1 MSPDGQYW
9 NQIEYILGSW
19 RWRSCI
25 QSIKTKP
32 RADCGS
38 DHELLTAKFRL
49 KETREATRPFRYLNQ
64 ILYYDYTE
72 VTQIQGSRS
81 DRVPEEVWMEFHNIV
96 WEVVTKTMPKEK
108 KCKKANWLSEEALE
122 IAEKRREA
130 KHKGERERYTQLSAE
145 LQRIARR
152 DKKAFL
158 SENNRMA
165 KTRGLF
171 KKIRD
176 TKGIFHAKMGTI
188 KQMVRS

>member
-122 IAEKRREA
+122 IAEKRKEA
-130 KHKGERERYTQLSAE
+130 KQRRKGKVYPTECRVPKNSKE
-145 LQRIARR
+145 
-152 DKKAFL
+152 
-158 SENNRMA
+158 
-165 KTRGLF
+165 G
-171 KKIRD
+171 
-176 TKGIFHAKMGTI
+176 
-188 KQMVRS
+188 